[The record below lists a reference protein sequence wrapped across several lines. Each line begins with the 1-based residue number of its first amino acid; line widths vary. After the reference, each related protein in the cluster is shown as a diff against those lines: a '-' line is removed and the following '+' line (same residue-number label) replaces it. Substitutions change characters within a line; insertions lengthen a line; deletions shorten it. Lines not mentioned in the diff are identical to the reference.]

1 MLKKI
6 VSFSLCLIMLLGAL
20 VGCAKKDESDLGP
33 YIAMYLTEQV
43 YDFDPAHAYGNE
55 SALRVVS
62 LMFDNLFVLNEKG
75 KVEKSLAKSYKYEAN
90 DSIGEYKMTIV

>member
-20 VGCAKKDESDLGP
+20 VGCGKKDENDKGA
-33 YIAMYLTEQV
+33 YIAMYLTDQI

-55 SALRVVS
+55 SALRIVS
-62 LMFDNLFVLNEKG
+62 LMFDNLFVLNENG
-75 KVEKSLAKSYKYEAN
+75 KVQKSLRC
-90 DSIGEYKMTIV
+90 G